1 MDRAAP
7 CLRLL
12 SLPPPSQSLFTASLP
27 VLEEPTVKTHTG
39 KSLSRPPQT
48 PLRPRPST
56 PPCPIPNLGSVQTF
70 SSAAGA
76 PPTSVLLSTAGETQ
90 PAMQTDVLTSLWSL
104 ASVGVSVIHTPHC
117 PQAALSLFFQAL
129 LQIFPTLFEYPTLLW
144 LSSSRSICLL
154 LYLESETR
162 GQDFT
167 YPPRSRAPAAP
178 YPLASFPLVLKK
190 RQPSSWV
197 QVEAPPWVPGSLRV
211 TGDLSRP
218 FPASSVIFTSPS
230 AWLAL

>member
-1 MDRAAP
+1 MT
-7 CLRLL
+7 L
-12 SLPPPSQSLFTASLP
+12 
-27 VLEEPTVKTHTG
+27 
-39 KSLSRPPQT
+39 
-48 PLRPRPST
+48 LRPARSPGISPCSVPVPATHSLHLALPDPHAHSPSMHILLHT
-56 PPCPIPNLGSVQTF
+56 LLLP
-70 SSAAGA
+70 
-76 PPTSVLLSTAGETQ
+76 SVLLSTAGETQ